1 MNYYPSLRILAS
13 ALMMVALG
21 MTAAPIPAGL
31 SKIEVGTGT
40 NTLTLFTYKPHNY
53 NNGPLVMVFHGALRN
68 AETYCSNSI
77 PLAERYQALII
88 APLFDTN
95 RFPQGEYGTG
105 CVMKKGVLQPRSH
118 WAFTR
123 VPEIIQAVRQ
133 KESRPDMP
141 YYFIGHS
148 GGGQF
153 TMRLTAMLPTEAVRI
168 VVANPGTDL
177 FPRRDWKYGYGFGGL
192 PEELSDDA
200 ALRRYLAAPLTL
212 CLGLKDTDPLHPELD
227 KSAAAE
233 KQGAFRLER
242 GRACFAFAQALARE
256 RGWSFNWRKVEVPG
270 IAHDGGAMLAA
281 GAVQEALLKSES
293 SPHP

>member
-1 MNYYPSLRILAS
+1 MNYYPSLRILAA

-105 CVMKKGVLQPRSH
+105 CV
-118 WAFTR
+118 
-123 VPEIIQAVRQ
+123 
-133 KESRPDMP
+133 
-141 YYFIGHS
+141 
-148 GGGQF
+148 
-153 TMRLTAMLPTEAVRI
+153 
-168 VVANPGTDL
+168 
-177 FPRRDWKYGYGFGGL
+177 
-192 PEELSDDA
+192 
-200 ALRRYLAAPLTL
+200 
-212 CLGLKDTDPLHPELD
+212 LK
-227 KSAAAE
+227 
-233 KQGAFRLER
+233 
-242 GRACFAFAQALARE
+242 RA
-256 RGWSFNWRKVEVPG
+256 S
-270 IAHDGGAMLAA
+270 
-281 GAVQEALLKSES
+281 S
-293 SPHP
+293 SPAAIGPSPASPKSSRRCARRSRARTCPTISSVIPAADSSPCA